1 MHGTTKEKSKKS
13 FSFYVH
19 LFVNDLDTKLQT
31 EIGDLIPFG
40 YKTMI
45 LSLEIVSRTIFQS
58 LCFLLRVIVK

>member
-13 FSFYVH
+13 FSFYIH

-31 EIGDLIPFG
+31 EIGVLIPFG

-45 LSLEIVSRTIFQS
+45 LSLEIVSRTIFRS
-58 LCFLLRVIVK
+58 LCFLLKSYS